1 MSQQLDHTSL
11 LAARAHTFALATTL
25 LPRPRREAVT
35 VLYSF
40 CRTIDDLVDEPRP
53 GMTREEIAAALAD
66 WRRWLE
72 MGLPPHSL
80 PEPASLAEDLREV
93 VLSHDVPPRYL
104 LGLVDGVASDLGP
117 VRMANFAALRRYAVQ
132 VAGTVGLAM
141 CHVLGTRDPIA
152 LAAAVELGIAMQL
165 TNILRDVGGDLR
177 EGRIYFPLDELA
189 AFGFTPN
196 CLFDLAAK
204 RQAPDER
211 FDALMRQQIARAR
224 EYYARGMVG
233 VWRLPWRT
241 RSAILLAARLYRAIL
256 DEIEPCADVVL
267 TRRVATSRVR
277 KLREAALCVTLVAFY
292 PGTQAEPGPR
302 AVTLQEA
309 LAWLEP

>member
-1 MSQQLDHTSL
+1 M
-11 LAARAHTFALATTL
+11 
-25 LPRPRREAVT
+25 
-35 VLYSF
+35 LYAF

-53 GMTREEIAAALAD
+53 GVTRDEIAATLAD

-72 MGLPPHSL
+72 NGLPLRSL
-80 PEPASLAEDLREV
+80 PEPVSLAEDLREV
-93 VLSHDVPPRYL
+93 VLRHDVPPRYL
-104 LGLVDGVASDLGP
+104 LGLIDGVASDLGP
-117 VRMANFAALRRYAVQ
+117 VRMADFAALRRYAVQ

-165 TNILRDVGGDLR
+165 TNILRDVGSDLR
-177 EGRIYFPLDELA
+177 EGRVYFPLDELA
-189 AFGFTPN
+189 AFGYTPN
-196 CLFDLAAK
+196 CLFELAAK
-204 RQAPDER
+204 REAPDER
-211 FDALMRQQIARAR
+211 FGALMRQQIARAR

-233 VWRLPWRT
+233 VWRLQWRT

-267 TRRVATSRVR
+267 TQRVATSRTR
-277 KLREAALCVTLVAFY
+277 KLREAALCVTLVAFH
-292 PGTQAEPGPR
+292 PGTQTLPGPR
-302 AVTLQEA
+302 EHTLQEA